1 MSSTVVM
8 TIDKNWSGKVSKG
21 MEAGLAEM
29 ATDIHKKSSMLAPK
43 ASSALVNSGM
53 IKKTA
58 DFEYT
63 ISYGSS
69 KVPYARRRH
78 YENKKNPQTIR
89 YLEKA
94 GESVKRGNQEK
105 YWRNKI

>member
-1 MSSTVVM
+1 MSRTVVM
-8 TIDKNWSGKVSKG
+8 TIEKNWSGKVSKG
-21 MEAGLAEM
+21 MEAGLVEM
-29 ATDIHKKSSMLAPK
+29 VTDIHKKASILAPK
-43 ASSALVNSGM
+43 DSGALVNSSQ

-78 YENKKNPQTIR
+78 YENKKNPQTLG
-89 YLEKA
+89 YLSKA
-94 GESVKRGNQEK
+94 GDSVQRGNKEK